1 MIEDADKVI
10 TSCIDYL
17 QKVQKNS
24 IRGKLSDRKYVFY
37 YAYFLNLLWY
47 NGYPVQEQKSL
58 FFEKISKAMSIKDQA
73 RRAALEYK
81 FYHALIIF
89 QKQFAQYDVMTAAEY
104 CLAFIERGK
113 LSKYQKRKTMER
125 AGMRATEILLASIS
139 SLV

>member
-73 RRAALEYK
+73 RRAAMEYK

-89 QKQFAQYDVMTAAEY
+89 QKQFAQYDV
-104 CLAFIERGK
+104 IVVQQIK
-113 LSKYQKRKTMER
+113 
-125 AGMRATEILLASIS
+125 
-139 SLV
+139 